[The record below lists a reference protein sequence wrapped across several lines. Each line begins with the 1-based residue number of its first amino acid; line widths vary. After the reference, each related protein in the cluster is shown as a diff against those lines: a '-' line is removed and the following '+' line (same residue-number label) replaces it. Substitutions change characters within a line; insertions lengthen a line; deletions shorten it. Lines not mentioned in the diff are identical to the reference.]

1 MRRAARV
8 AMVLLLVAATGC
20 RSASTPEPEVIAWRE
35 TPVAATIV
43 TLASEGED
51 VLVGVEADGPGVL
64 RVHDG
69 RPQALQLAPAT
80 AYGQRA
86 RWLQISSGAAGMV
99 AVGGAR
105 GGAHAN
111 VRWTAWDAAPGQSR
125 LREREQTFE
134 TFGGWDA
141 GSLAGVAQTGGEAVI
156 IGSWAGT
163 TGLDGALWRRR
174 GDRWTRVT
182 PTPAVFASSRTSLV
196 TIEAVAGGTRLV
208 ALGDRLALTGE
219 RASHPTLWAAPA
231 AGGPWSEQQLPGAGR
246 GRALGC
252 AGERCLVVLQDAEGV
267 FRAGVVGTDSTGSID
282 KGFSEIPL
290 PRTSAD
296 QGCRCRR
303 RP

>member
-86 RWLQISSGAAGMV
+86 RWLQISSGAAG
-99 AVGGAR
+99 
-105 GGAHAN
+105 
-111 VRWTAWDAAPGQSR
+111 
-125 LREREQTFE
+125 
-134 TFGGWDA
+134 
-141 GSLAGVAQTGGEAVI
+141 
-156 IGSWAGT
+156 
-163 TGLDGALWRRR
+163 
-174 GDRWTRVT
+174 
-182 PTPAVFASSRTSLV
+182 
-196 TIEAVAGGTRLV
+196 
-208 ALGDRLALTGE
+208 
-219 RASHPTLWAAPA
+219 
-231 AGGPWSEQQLPGAGR
+231 
-246 GRALGC
+246 
-252 AGERCLVVLQDAEGV
+252 
-267 FRAGVVGTDSTGSID
+267 TDSTRSID
-282 KGFSEIPL
+282 KVFSEIPL

-296 QGCRCRR
+296 QGAPVPAPAVSQENAWIALPDGAGTRLWRVDDAGPTAI
-303 RP
+303 RPPEGRPLALQLAGDTVWLATVDSRGRTHLWRAG